1 MAKSELNNSLRCKPT
16 KRLLGTWLLD
26 GGFILPQDLEKALQE
41 QLLTNEFLGE
51 ILVRMGVLNLVDL
64 DVLLSIQQD
73 CVSLENAVALAVGVH
88 QLLGELLIQAKRITP
103 EQLENILRDQLLSGK
118 KIGQVLVDKGLL
130 TEQELDRF
138 FAFQEQQDDHYR
150 TERLRLGQLLVAT
163 KQISR
168 EQLKVA
174 LKRQQLEPHKKIGE
188 LLIEAQYI
196 TPEQV
201 AHGLKLQHRLLTA
214 VLAAILSLTSPISS
228 VTKHSEA
235 TLSHTQTVESETA
248 SLRLTLNILYQIPD
262 LVVTNADVVK
272 GFVEVKSASRI
283 EIKSNVFFFLSFNG
297 LKEPFER
304 VYISGFGKKILVDK
318 EGSSILLPDLRGFAT
333 FELNYKF
340 ILSKDAQPGTYSWP
354 VTISSHPAMS
364 A

>member
-1 MAKSELNNSLRCKPT
+1 MAKSELNSNLRCKLT
-16 KRLLGTWLLD
+16 KRLLGTLLLD

-41 QLLTNEFLGE
+41 QLRTNELLGE
-51 ILVRMGVLNLVDL
+51 ILVRMGVLNPVDL

-73 CVSLENAVALAVGVH
+73 CVSLENTVTLAAGIH

-103 EQLENILRDQLLSGK
+103 EQLENILREQQLTGK
-118 KIGQVLVDKGLL
+118 KLGQALVDKGLL
-130 TEQELDRF
+130 KEQELDRF
-138 FAFQEQQDDHYR
+138 LAFQGHQGDPYR
-150 TERLRLGQLLVAT
+150 AERLRLGQLLVAT

-168 EQLKVA
+168 EQLEDA

-188 LLIEAQYI
+188 LLIEAKYI

-214 VLAAILSLTSPISS
+214 VLAAILSFSSPISS
-228 VTKHSEA
+228 MTKHSEA
-235 TLSHTQTVESETA
+235 TLSRTETVESEMA
-248 SLRLTLNILYQIPD
+248 SMRLTLNILYQTPD
-262 LVVTNADVVK
+262 LVVTNTDIVK
-272 GFVEVKSASRI
+272 GYVEVKSASRI

-304 VYISGFGKKILVDK
+304 VYISGFGKKILVGK
-318 EGSSILLPDLRGFAT
+318 KGNSIFLPDLRGFAT

-354 VTISSHPAMS
+354 VTISAHPAMS